1 MPPLI
6 SLEVSPLKFDVSTPD
21 GDTVAGYDYVEA
33 RSVNDSNVI
42 QFSTAEM
49 TRREAGDA
57 RRESEDSDARLDNKG
72 FLFRQLF
79 ENSPAA
85 IVLLDTYDHVIDLNP
100 AFTKIFQYTL
110 GEIKNLPL
118 TDFIVPKGHMRE
130 AIEVTLKT
138 LRGEAILQTIQR
150 KRRDGSLVS
159 VELTAYPVTLPGNRI
174 GIFAIFTDV
183 SQKKHA
189 EQQTLRCEQLDAL
202 GILAGGNAREFNA
215 VLGVLMAG
223 MKQMIHALPQSGP
236 FVKTMQEM
244 NEAIE
249 RGAGLVGRLLAF
261 AGRTDIHPD
270 APDSGM
276 LIDELFLMLQSIA
289 PGAIPIRYGERRCE
303 SGSETRPTT
312 M

>member
-6 SLEVSPLKFDVSTPD
+6 SLEVSPLTFDVSTPD

-33 RSVNDSNVI
+33 RGVNDSNVI
-42 QFSTAEM
+42 QFSTAESP
-49 TRREAGDA
+49 RREAADA
-57 RRESEDSDARLDNKG
+57 RGESEDSDARSDTMG

-118 TDFIVPKGHMRE
+118 TEFIVPKGQMRE

-138 LRGEAILQTIQR
+138 LRGESIPQTIQR

-183 SQKKHA
+183 SQKERA
-189 EQQTLRCEQLDAL
+189 EQQALRCEQLDAL

-223 MKQMIHALPQSGP
+223 MKQLVHVLPHSGP
-236 FVKTMQEM
+236 FVKTVQEM

-261 AGRTDIHPD
+261 AGRTNIHPE
-270 APDSGM
+270 APNSEM

-289 PGAIPIRYGERRCE
+289 PGASPILYGDR
-303 SGSETRPTT
+303 SSEPRAGTRQSTK
-312 M
+312 